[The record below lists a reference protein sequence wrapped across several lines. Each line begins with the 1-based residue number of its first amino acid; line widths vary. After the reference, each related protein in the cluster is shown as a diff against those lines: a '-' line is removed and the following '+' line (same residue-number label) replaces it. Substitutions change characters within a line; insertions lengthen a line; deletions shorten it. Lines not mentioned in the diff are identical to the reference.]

1 MRRVPILLELFPASD
16 PAYPEVMCLMNSLK
30 CINCGLTNFPDVFDC
45 RRCGESLFS
54 KRQEKKRMKTPRWLS
69 VWSLLMIAVVVGIV
83 YYFYHGVQVSMQEL
97 ELEEQKRLA
106 TQGKPPQLSRS
117 QAEKQRAGSYG
128 SAVSN
133 SQSLKEHQK
142 HIDETQKIMNQVS
155 NSK

>member
-1 MRRVPILLELFPASD
+1 
-16 PAYPEVMCLMNSLK
+16 MNSLK
-30 CINCGLTNFPDVFDC
+30 CSNCGLTNFPDVFDC

-54 KRQEKKRMKTPRWLS
+54 NRQQKKRVGSGQRWIS
-69 VWSLLMIAVVVGIV
+69 VWSLLMIAVVAGIV

-97 ELEEQKRLA
+97 ELEEQKRISSQSRA
-106 TQGKPPQLSRS
+106 QPQQPGLSRS
-117 QAEKQRAGSYG
+117 QAEQQRAGSYA

-142 HIDETQKIMNQVS
+142 HIDETQKAMNQVS